1 MNGPHWH
8 PVLTESFTV
17 KEGRMHFLVDGQ
29 EKILEP
35 EGQIT
40 IYPNQVHQFWNIG
53 EERLVVLHEIRP
65 PGLHRNMFELV
76 QKLEKEGKMNRKGIP
91 LNPLWLGLAWKC
103 IDGYIDGPP
112 LIVQKV
118 FLGVLARLAKA
129 FGYRI

>member
-1 MNGPHWH
+1 
-8 PVLTESFTV
+8 
-17 KEGRMHFLVDGQ
+17 MHFLVDGQ